1 MLRSPQS
8 WKILR
13 ACRKNYGA
21 DPVSPAHVIY
31 DVLPYWIWGNSEKD
45 PTPFWDRVLGPGEWP
60 IAMGQSGIIL
70 LLLMENDYYGL
81 ALPLHASRGNG
92 TFAVYSTYIGIDH
105 LCFGGKI
112 RKRIRSYPEP
122 RIFYRLSAMGWHRVR
137 F

>member
-1 MLRSPQS
+1 MTYCRIGYGEIQRKIRLRFGIEL
-8 WKILR
+8 W
-13 ACRKNYGA
+13 
-21 DPVSPAHVIY
+21 
-31 DVLPYWIWGNSEKD
+31 
-45 PTPFWDRVLGPGEWP
+45 GPGN
-60 IAMGQSGIIL
+60 GL
-70 LLLMENDYYGL
+70 LQWGKVALYYYGL

-112 RKRIRSYPEP
+112 RKRIRSHPEP